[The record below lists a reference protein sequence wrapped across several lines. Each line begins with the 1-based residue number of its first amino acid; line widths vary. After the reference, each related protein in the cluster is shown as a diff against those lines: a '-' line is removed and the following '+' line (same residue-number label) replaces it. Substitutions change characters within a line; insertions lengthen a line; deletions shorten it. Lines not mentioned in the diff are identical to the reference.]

1 MAKESKRACVEHMGT
16 CGKGIVLAACCA
28 ASAAALAATVTL
40 TGETT
45 YAVASG
51 TNTVSDTLTGSGS
64 ILKTGNGMLDLT
76 GAGNDFSGG
85 VKVNAGTVQA
95 NALDALGS
103 GAVEVAAKT
112 AGVWFN
118 VAPATTDGYTLFGN
132 ALTFTGT
139 EDCSFSG
146 NTLGV
151 DGIGDGNGDGARNV
165 IFYKNTRLTNS
176 ISGTRSYR
184 LRHNPKSTSGPL
196 NGGPSTIFDG
206 PLSVAEGKA
215 IYLNVYGTMTC
226 NGPITASIVSGGEA
240 WSGGGYLDL
249 NNPAN
254 RIGRMYVASNR
265 VRCGDTNV
273 LGGAELVWR
282 ITSDGVGTT
291 DCSWVDLCGHNQ
303 TVAAL
308 RQYVFGISAHSSWN
322 KPRWESGDTKK
333 AICVK
338 SDQPATLTITGMA
351 ADKEA
356 FTMVR
361 GAISLVLD
369 AQEHPS
375 FIQTLTHVNSSFT
388 GTTTVR
394 AGTLRLTGK
403 TRFTG
408 TPSITVEPGAAFVNA
423 STNTLPSLENVTNLV
438 VRGTFDASTASRN
451 PFVKTLKN
459 LEIASGATLKLPAG
473 SLVNAQSITLN
484 GQTFTSGRFTADRLA
499 TLSGATV
506 SGITVMVGAANAVN
520 WTGAVSEAFSAVG
533 NWDPALASA
542 DDLMYGALHPTF
554 AAAGA
559 RATVDTDAIFMG
571 MTFRAAAGQTGFT
584 LARDAATPPHGLTL
598 CSGSIRACS
607 NDVSGTAHTY
617 TIDVPLTVEGPLT
630 FHADTNQTLVLR
642 NAFHDTALA
651 SGRVLTIDGSGVS
664 GNTAYGKVVFAGT
677 NVLGGALVS
686 TTSLWRVSGKLT
698 NPDDAYTG
706 NPLNDDSEAIRLR
719 VYKGFTSGT
728 ILSYGIELD
737 NATIGK
743 SVLVDNTMGLRSF
756 TALNNTTNAITG
768 FLCYNPST
776 SNHQGMALM
785 PGSVTTLSGGL
796 FASHSFRIYN
806 GGTLRIRERPVTC
819 LCSAGF
825 NPSNGKA
832 IFEVPGNT
840 FAYMLLGYSSGNTAV
855 EMLVNNVM
863 TNGAVEVGGDG
874 GSAGQAKD
882 IGIGTHTLDIHCTTQ
897 RCATVAVCPR
907 GVLTGEYPAM
917 LEVYEGRPDL
927 PAKANYVVR
936 GKVEGGVGF
945 HLCGAGTLTFT
956 NRAFASCGDLVVSK
970 GVMEFATNAT
980 WLNGTNVTVTGS
992 GTLKLNAGAR
1002 FDGKKAILH
1011 LGADADSWQID
1022 IPAGQTQ
1029 MFDSAFDATGKQ
1041 LPGGFYGNAASGA
1054 SRTRYAAHFPHNGVV
1069 YVRQRGLQIIF
1080 R

>member
-1 MAKESKRACVEHMGT
+1 MAKKSKRARAGRMGT

-64 ILKTGNGMLDLT
+64 ILKTGNGALNLT

-85 VKVNAGTVQA
+85 VKINAGAVQA
-95 NALDALGS
+95 SALGALGS
-103 GAVEVAAKT
+103 GSVEVAAKT

-118 VAPATTDGYTLFGN
+118 VAPATTGGYTLFDN
-132 ALTFTGT
+132 AFTFTGS
-139 EDCSFSG
+139 EDCSFNG
-146 NTLGV
+146 GALGV
-151 DGIGDGNGDGARNV
+151 DGIGDSNGDGARNV
-165 IFYKNTRLTNS
+165 IFFQNTRLTNS

-206 PLSVAEGKA
+206 PLSVAEGKG
-215 IYLNVYGTMTC
+215 IFLNVYGTMTI
-226 NGPITASIVSGGEA
+226 NGPITASILSGGEA

-282 ITSDGVGTT
+282 ITSEGVGTT
-291 DCSWVDLCGHNQ
+291 DCSWVDLCGHDQ

-308 RQYVFGISAHSSWN
+308 RQYVFGGSATAGWN
-322 KPRWESGDTKK
+322 KSRWESGDAKK

-338 SDQPATLTITGMA
+338 SEQPATLTITGMA

-369 AQEHPS
+369 AQDYPS
-375 FIQTLTHVNSSFT
+375 FVQTLTHVSSSFT
-388 GTTTVR
+388 GSTTVR

-403 TRFTG
+403 IRFTG
-408 TPSITVEPGAAFVNA
+408 TPSITVESDAAFVNA
-423 STNTLPSLENVTNLV
+423 STNTLPSLEKVTNLV
-438 VRGTFDASTASRN
+438 VRGVFDASEARVN
-451 PFVKTLKN
+451 PFGTTIRN
-459 LEIASGATLKLPAG
+459 LELGSGATLKLPEG
-473 SLVNAQSITLN
+473 SFVNAQSITLN
-484 GQTFTSGRFTADRLA
+484 GQTFTSGRYPADRLA
-499 TLSGATV
+499 ALSGATV

-520 WTGAVSEAFSAVG
+520 WTGAVSESFSAVG

-542 DDLMYGALHPTF
+542 DDLMYGALYPTF

-559 RATVDTDAIFMG
+559 RATVDADAIFMG

-598 CSGSIRACS
+598 CSGPIRACS
-607 NDVSGTAHTY
+607 NDVAGTAHTY
-617 TIDVPLTVEGPLT
+617 TIDVPLTVEGPMT

-642 NAFHDTALA
+642 NAFHDTAQVN
-651 SGRVLTIDGSGVS
+651 GRVLTIDGGGST
-664 GNTAYGKVVFAGT
+664 GNTAYGKIVFAGT

-686 TTSLWRVSGKLT
+686 TTSLWRVSGKLA
-698 NPDDAYTG
+698 NPGDAYTG
-706 NPLNDDSEAIRLR
+706 NPLNDDSAAIRLR
-719 VYKGFTSGT
+719 VNKGNFNSTT
-728 ILSYGIELD
+728 LSYGIELD

-743 SVLVDNTMGLRSF
+743 SILVDNVMGTRSF
-756 TALNNTTNAITG
+756 TALNNTTNEITG
-768 FLCYNPST
+768 FLCYNPAT
-776 SNHQGMALM
+776 SNHQGMVLM

-796 FASHSFRIYN
+796 LASHSFRIYM
-806 GGTLRIRERPVTC
+806 GGTLRIREKPVIC

-825 NPSNGKA
+825 NPSGGKA

-840 FAYMLLGYSSGNTAV
+840 FAYMLLGYGNGTTTV

-863 TNGAVEVGGDG
+863 TNGAVEVGGEG
-874 GSAGQAKD
+874 GSAGKAQD
-882 IGIGTHTLDIHCTTQ
+882 VGYGSHTLDIHCTTQ
-897 RCATVAVCPR
+897 RCATIAVCPR
-907 GVLTGEYPAM
+907 GVLKGEYPAM
-917 LEVYEGRPDL
+917 LEVYEGRPDN
-927 PAKANYVVR
+927 PAKANYVIR

-945 HLCGAGTLTFT
+945 HLCGTGTLTFT
-956 NRAFASCGDLVVSK
+956 NQAFTSCGDLVVSK
-970 GVMEFATNAT
+970 GVMEFANNAT

-992 GTLKLNAGAR
+992 GTLKINKGAR
-1002 FDGKKAILH
+1002 FDGQKAVLH
-1011 LGADADSWQID
+1011 LGADADSWKID

-1029 MFDSAFDATGKQ
+1029 TFESAYDATGKQ

-1054 SRTRYAAHFPHNGVV
+1054 TRTRYAAHFPHNGVV